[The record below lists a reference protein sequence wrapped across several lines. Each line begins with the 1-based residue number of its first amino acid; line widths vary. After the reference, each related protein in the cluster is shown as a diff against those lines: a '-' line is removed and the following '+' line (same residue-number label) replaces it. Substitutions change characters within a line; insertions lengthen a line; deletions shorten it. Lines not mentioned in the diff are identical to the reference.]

1 MEQRVKQRRNGR
13 PKKKLGPKSSRLELF
28 KTDVAPLRIVSHN
41 LEMDSRGSAAATA
54 ACFLSRL
61 CLLLCVY
68 APADFSPPVFLQ
80 LFSVSARISFSF
92 LFFFFFDKQPA
103 ACSLPIH
110 FIHILFPCKN
120 SCLLALGS
128 APSQH
133 KQLLRI
139 RSDCPTDQKSRRSA
153 GCTSRLSLSGLSG
166 GGGGGAGLTSR
177 SRPAFQP
184 SCSRHANSAPRV
196 AIFFFPARMSHL
208 PVQPWAEPLFVTTTL
223 ILFFCFLR
231 PSTRR

>member
-1 MEQRVKQRRNGR
+1 M
-13 PKKKLGPKSSRLELF
+13 
-28 KTDVAPLRIVSHN
+28 DVAPLGIVSHD
-41 LEMDSRGSAAATA
+41 LEMDSRGSAAAKA

-92 LFFFFFDKQPA
+92 LFFFFLTS
-103 ACSLPIH
+103 SLRHVPFP
-110 FIHILFPCKN
+110 FISSTFFSHVKN

-139 RSDCPTDQKSRRSA
+139 RSDYPTDQKSR
-153 GCTSRLSLSGLSG
+153 
-166 GGGGGAGLTSR
+166 GAQ
-177 SRPAFQP
+177 A
-184 SCSRHANSAPRV
+184 APR
-196 AIFFFPARMSHL
+196 ALAL
-208 PVQPWAEPLFVTTTL
+208 AALAAAAL
-223 ILFFCFLR
+223 G
-231 PSTRR
+231 

>member
-1 MEQRVKQRRNGR
+1 MKWAS
-13 PKKKLGPKSSRLELF
+13 KKLGHKFFRLELF
-28 KTDVAPLRIVSHN
+28 KMDVAPLRIVSHN
-41 LEMDSRGSAAATA
+41 LEMDSRGSAAKA

-92 LFFFFFDKQPA
+92 LSFFFDKQPA

-139 RSDCPTDQKSRRSA
+139 RSDYPTDQKSRRA
-153 GCTSRLSLSGLSG
+153 Q
-166 GGGGGAGLTSR
+166 A
-177 SRPAFQP
+177 
-184 SCSRHANSAPRV
+184 APR
-196 AIFFFPARMSHL
+196 ALAL
-208 PVQPWAEPLFVTTTL
+208 AALAAAAAAL
-223 ILFFCFLR
+223 G
-231 PSTRR
+231 

>member
-1 MEQRVKQRRNGR
+1 MWRHSELSVTTWKWIPGDLLPRLHV
-13 PKKKLGPKSSRLELF
+13 SSHVFVFFYVFTLQQTF
-28 KTDVAPLRIVSHN
+28 H
-41 LEMDSRGSAAATA
+41 
-54 ACFLSRL
+54 
-61 CLLLCVY
+61 LLCFCS
-68 APADFSPPVFLQ
+68 FSPYQPGSHFPF
-80 LFSVSARISFSF
+80 FS
-92 LFFFFFDKQPA
+92 FFFDKQPA

-139 RSDCPTDQKSRRSA
+139 RSDYPTDQKTRRA

-166 GGGGGAGLTSR
+166 SGGGAGLTSR

-184 SCSRHANSAPRV
+184 SCIPALLKSTCKLCSRSCN
-196 AIFFFPARMSHL
+196 FFP
-208 PVQPWAEPLFVTTTL
+208 QPG
-223 ILFFCFLR
+223 
-231 PSTRR
+231 